1 MGCFFLFGS
10 LVSTASNVDIRSFTI
25 IPSGLLTIIACYFLQ
40 RGINLPVWHAIVFL
54 AAHISVFV
62 TTYTTGGFVS
72 LAAGWIIL
80 GPLMMTTMINHR
92 AGLLSVLCTIVMSTF
107 ILYHQMIV
115 GDLVDTTPPEKKPIF
130 TLIHTVL
137 LMGFAWSVHFFFTIS
152 QTAYER
158 EKQIAQA
165 KSQFL
170 SNMSHEL
177 RTPMN
182 GIYGAL
188 QIIQYSYDLDK
199 IKQVTNIGINSMK
212 SLLHLIDEI
221 LDQTKLESNKIELSL
236 QPCDI
241 NLIMAHL
248 LEELRLIA
256 NNQHVSLSWQGDVP
270 LKNPVRMV
278 DETRL
283 IQILRNVVGNAIKFT
298 PEGEVSI
305 AIKET
310 PNELLFTVK
319 DQGIGIEK
327 DQLKRIFNRFEQAD
341 MSKTRKFGGAGIGL
355 SITKHLVE
363 LFGGEIQVQS
373 EVNKG
378 STFTIRL
385 PMPTSSKRTNSIK
398 QQLNN
403 TLLDKKV
410 TTNKTILVV
419 DDEPTNRFVLTN
431 LLEEM
436 GAFVTCCN
444 DGEEAVVKAINES
457 FDLLIIDNH
466 MPKMTGIDAFKE
478 IRKHKPTLPII
489 MHSGDQMVESRSLY
503 QALGFNEILSK
514 PIQRRELIKALQK
527 TLSAAT

>member
-1 MGCFFLFGS
+1 
-10 LVSTASNVDIRSFTI
+10 
-25 IPSGLLTIIACYFLQ
+25 
-40 RGINLPVWHAIVFL
+40 
-54 AAHISVFV
+54 
-62 TTYTTGGFVS
+62 
-72 LAAGWIIL
+72 
-80 GPLMMTTMINHR
+80 MMTTMISHR
-92 AGLLSVLCTIVMSTF
+92 AGQLSVLCTIVMATY
-107 ILYHQMIV
+107 ILYHQMILN
-115 GDLVDTTPPEKKPIF
+115 DLVDTTPPEKKPIF
-130 TLIHTVL
+130 TLIHTTL

-152 QTAYER
+152 QNAYER

-188 QIIQYSYDLDK
+188 QIIQNSNDLNN
-199 IKQVTNIGINSMK
+199 IKHVTGVGITSME
-212 SLLHLIDEI
+212 SLLYLIDEI
-221 LDQTKLESNKIELSL
+221 LDQTKLESNKVELL
-236 QPCDI
+236 LEACDI
-241 NLIMAHL
+241 NQTLAHL

-256 NNQHVSLSWQGDVP
+256 NNQKISLYWQGDVP

-298 PEGEVSI
+298 PEGEVSL

-310 PNELLFTVK
+310 NEELLFTVK

-327 DQLKRIFNRFEQAD
+327 DHLKRIFNRFEQAD

-355 SITKHLVE
+355 SITKQLIE
-363 LFGGEIQVQS
+363 LFGGEIHVES
-373 EVNKG
+373 VTNKG
-378 STFTIRL
+378 STFYIRL
-385 PMPTSSKRTNSIK
+385 PMPITTNRASSIK
-398 QQLNN
+398 QQLSSAL
-403 TLLDKKV
+403 TDKHV
-410 TTNKTILVV
+410 VRNKTILVV
-419 DDEPTNRFVLTN
+419 DDEPTNCFVLTS

-436 GAFVTCCN
+436 GAIVACCN
-444 DGEEAVVKAINES
+444 DGEEAVLKAINGS

-466 MPKMTGIDAFKE
+466 MPNMTGIDAFKE

-503 QALGFNEILSK
+503 QALGFNDILSK
-514 PIQRRELIKALQK
+514 PIQRQELIKALQK